1 MLEPKPSVS
10 LLQET
15 QSRVRLHTPIYAVV
29 QSYHETGDVYISVD
43 EGDEMDLIEEI
54 KASEL
59 RVRHLRSGHSGVMPK
74 TFLRL
79 DVGTPLRLAVNN
91 RGIVQQ
97 CLMQYNVPGAYLIRR
112 SAGNRND
119 FGISISQYN
128 EQHNTFDWHYLI
140 SINPPN
146 NCFYF
151 SQKERLKNI
160 FFSSFQQLIANDR
173 VRTVIPLTEI
183 SLYSIEF
190 E

>member
-1 MLEPKPSVS
+1 ME
-10 LLQET
+10 
-15 QSRVRLHTPIYAVV
+15 
-29 QSYHETGDVYISVD
+29 
-43 EGDEMDLIEEI
+43 LIEEI
-54 KASEL
+54 NASEL
-59 RVRHLRSGHSGVMPK
+59 RVRHLRSGYSGVMPK

-79 DVGTPLRLAVNN
+79 DVGTPLRLAVSD

-119 FGISISQYN
+119 FVISISQYN

-140 SINPPN
+140 SINPSN

-151 SQKERLKNI
+151 SQEERLKNV

-183 SLYSIEF
+183 LPYSIEF
-190 E
+190 EEDIWKIPFALLNIKHKIGDVSYESWLQVQITIPVALKYHIFVQ